1 MLGWPKRCELARAFL
16 WEHSGKRLELV
27 QLLGQLG
34 VFLTSWRVSMIFYV
48 PGGKYELMLPP
59 PTPPGQPMVTGVPNL
74 VTVWRHL
81 RLHPR
86 G

>member
-1 MLGWPKRCELARAFL
+1 
-16 WEHSGKRLELV
+16 
-27 QLLGQLG
+27 
-34 VFLTSWRVSMIFYV
+34 MIFYV

-59 PTPPGQPMVTGVPNL
+59 PTPPGQPVVTGVPNL

-86 G
+86 GYRSSDLSPAGVVL

>member
-1 MLGWPKRCELARAFL
+1 
-16 WEHSGKRLELV
+16 
-27 QLLGQLG
+27 
-34 VFLTSWRVSMIFYV
+34 MIFYV

-74 VTVWRHL
+74 RSRCGGTSDFI
-81 RLHPR
+81 PKAN